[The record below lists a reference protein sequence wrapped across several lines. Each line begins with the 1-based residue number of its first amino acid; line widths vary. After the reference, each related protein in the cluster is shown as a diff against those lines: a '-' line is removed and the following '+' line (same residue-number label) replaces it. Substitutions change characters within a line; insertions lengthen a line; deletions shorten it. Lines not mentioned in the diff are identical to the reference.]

1 MTTSTKY
8 LKTSL
13 NKFNNILTFNYSKI
27 YFLFLKKNTR
37 PPTNIKTNKKE
48 QLLGFTSLNHN
59 FTVYKQI
66 CNNHILNIFSLH

>member
-27 YFLFLKKNTR
+27 YFLLLKKSTR
-37 PPTNIKTNKKE
+37 APNNIKTNKKE
-48 QLLGFTSLNHN
+48 KLLGFTSLNHN

-66 CNNHILNIFSLH
+66 YNNHILNIFSLH